1 MWSVSKI
8 PVGLCDQRR
17 WPLAGSGGA
26 CLSPTSMP
34 PPPDHLA
41 DLDLSGRFP
50 ESPEILDDKLPTK
63 FTDPCKQA
71 ALQSMRCLERY
82 GHDKLMCHNEF
93 YIYRQC
99 KKEFTRQL
107 RESRRA

>member
-8 PVGLCDQRR
+8 PVGLYDQLR
-17 WPLAGSGGA
+17 WPLAGLVRRFAVS
-26 CLSPTSMP
+26 
-34 PPPDHLA
+34 HLYA
-41 DLDLSGRFP
+41 
-50 ESPEILDDKLPTK
+50 K
-63 FTDPCKQA
+63 FTGPCKQA

>member
-1 MWSVSKI
+1 
-8 PVGLCDQRR
+8 
-17 WPLAGSGGA
+17 
-26 CLSPTSMP
+26 MP

-41 DLDLSGRFP
+41 DLDLSVRFP
-50 ESPEILDDKLPTK
+50 ESPEILDDTLPPK

>member
-8 PVGLCDQRR
+8 PVGLYDQRR
-17 WPLAGSGGA
+17 WPLAGLVRRFAVSHLYA
-26 CLSPTSMP
+26 

-41 DLDLSGRFP
+41 DLDLSVRFP